1 MEYFDLEVI
10 DIDDQSEV
18 TIHFDDDVNVEM
30 NKSYLIENSAY
41 FQAMFSGRF
50 IESQIGHRI
59 HIKVSIDVFIIKTS
73 FFLFTYY

>member
-1 MEYFDLEVI
+1 MEVFSIEET
-10 DIDDQSEV
+10 DIDDQSVV

-41 FQAMFSGRF
+41 FQAMFSGRYV
-50 IESQIGHRI
+50 ESQIGHRI

>member
-1 MEYFDLEVI
+1 MEMFNIEEI
-10 DIDDQSEV
+10 DIDDQSLV
-18 TIHFDDDVNVEM
+18 TIHFDDDVNVEI

-41 FQAMFSGRF
+41 FQAMFSGRY

-73 FFLFTYY
+73 FYLFTYY

>member
-1 MEYFDLEVI
+1 MEKFNIEEI

-18 TIHFDDDVNVEM
+18 TIHFDDDFYVEI

-41 FQAMFSGRF
+41 FQAMFSGRY